1 MKQGVNPETGRSWGL
16 EISIERCA
24 KVVDQ
29 GLASHVWMETPDA
42 DLQVAKDFITGV
54 NEILLPKGKKA
65 YGLYNH
71 SPSFDW
77 DVKFF
82 AEAESFAL
90 DVAEK
95 IKDVILDYNYD
106 TPVED
111 DIYNI
116 HLGKIQ
122 TIINECGQSVK
133 GDFKF
138 TDDNLRKILINAND
152 YFKGE
157 VVWNTKINNLL
168 RHSDITS
175 HKDDLTRLTLETRD
189 KGFNPIGNITEII
202 VDQRLCNFSD
212 MLASFGFNM
221 HLITLPEFHIT
232 AFNMHKLSKEFA
244 VDGINAFVKHT
255 QRPERITSEN
265 DSTYTYY
272 KHQTATGTGV
282 EAAFSEA
289 VGSSN
294 VNILSDSTEADDL
307 KRRDVSEF
315 EK

>member
-1 MKQGVNPETGRSWGL
+1 M
-16 EISIERCA
+16 
-24 KVVDQ
+24 
-29 GLASHVWMETPDA
+29 
-42 DLQVAKDFITGV
+42 
-54 NEILLPKGKKA
+54 
-65 YGLYNH
+65 
-71 SPSFDW
+71 
-77 DVKFF
+77 
-82 AEAESFAL
+82 
-90 DVAEK
+90 
-95 IKDVILDYNYD
+95 
-106 TPVED
+106 
-111 DIYNI
+111 
-116 HLGKIQ
+116 
-122 TIINECGQSVK
+122 
-133 GDFKF
+133 
-138 TDDNLRKILINAND
+138 
-152 YFKGE
+152 
-157 VVWNTKINNLL
+157 
-168 RHSDITS
+168 
-175 HKDDLTRLTLETRD
+175 
-189 KGFNPIGNITEII
+189 
-202 VDQRLCNFSD
+202 DQRLCNFSD

-265 DSTYTYY
+265 DGTYTYY